1 MTGVYERKKMS
12 IVCVKIDKTALERK
26 KGTNGKAGEKVAMA
40 CWEDGKMKVNV
51 AGEEGDEDELN
62 ESNVYVGRE

>member
-26 KGTNGKAGEKVAMA
+26 KGTNGKAGEKVAMT